1 VQKTPAAA
9 TELLPSVAAGVNTNG
24 KAASADTA
32 GQKAAPEIKSDSTP
46 AVNKTGLESDNHHEE
61 STGQDRT
68 KQSPDHERQPQHETQ
83 VTAANDSGRMDAPL
97 KAADIASVGTNQ
109 PHSQTESF
117 QDAPRGAESIDR
129 PASPIGS
136 TEQPKTG
143 PVREISFQSSSPDSG
158 TVKVQVIDRGGDV
171 RISVRS
177 ADPNLTHALQRDVGQ
192 LVTKLD
198 HSGYEAKAW
207 NPREAT
213 SLAGI
218 AESRDVQIR
227 PETSSNSN
235 SGSDSGSR
243 GGQGGAHDQS
253 QQQRRHG
260 DARQWTNT
268 LDDSVRRT
276 ITEDEEEIWEA

>member
-1 VQKTPAAA
+1 V
-9 TELLPSVAAGVNTNG
+9 G
-24 KAASADTA
+24 KA
-32 GQKAAPEIKSDSTP
+32 
-46 AVNKTGLESDNHHEE
+46 GLESGNHREE
-61 STGQDRT
+61 SDKQDRT
-68 KQSPDHERQPQHETQ
+68 KQSPDHERQQQNETPAA
-83 VTAANDSGRMDAPL
+83 AANDSGRVDTPL
-97 KAADIASVGTNQ
+97 RAGDIGPFGTNQ
-109 PHSQTESF
+109 QSRSQTEQM
-117 QDAPRGAESIDR
+117 QDSPQAAESIAR
-129 PASPIGS
+129 PAIAANS
-136 TEQPKTG
+136 TEQPKAG
-143 PVREISFQSSSPDSG
+143 PIREISFQSSSPDAG
-158 TVKVQVIDRGGDV
+158 AVKVQIIDRGGDV

-198 HSGYEAKAW
+198 HSGYETKSW

-218 AESRDVQIR
+218 TESRDVQIR
-227 PETSSNSN
+227 PETGSNSN

-243 GGQGGAHDQS
+243 GGQGGTHDQS

-276 ITEDEEEIWEA
+276 ITEDEEDLWQA